1 MLDREK
7 IGKQIANRRKNLG
20 MTQKQF
26 ADMLHI
32 SCQAVSRWESGTGL
46 PSIDLLCDIATVL
59 DISVDTLLS
68 GDSFG
73 NTDVSYKDTGLDIV
87 RLYTLKD
94 KLQKLATQ
102 DERIVYNHY
111 IDPVIFKIDVNRMEE
126 PVFLLI
132 TNVPGSKARMAREMG
147 YDSEICADLTA
158 RAINNIVRF
167 GAKPV
172 VLQAHIVCGNCS
184 GRQILSMGEAFQRSC
199 EASKVMFAGFE
210 ISGQPVNYRADEYEL
225 SVGIVGVADR
235 KELLTRD
242 KVQDNDVLIAMMNEG
257 IDAVSYPFVKVLLER
272 NVALKNAKID
282 DNHIF
287 IDEIL
292 KPNLSYAN
300 VVAALMEQKLL
311 HGLVRISNSV
321 VSEHLWTDLPEG
333 LGACI
338 NLSAV
343 PLPPLYRFIYRH
355 ELIGR
360 KFIPYRFSLGVG
372 MIAVVP
378 KDRAQEAL
386 ETIRSFHDS
395 FVIGEICRIH
405 EGDNKV
411 WAEGEVRW

>member
-184 GRQILSMGEAFQRSC
+184 GRQILSMDEAFQRSC

-225 SVGIVGVADR
+225 SVGIVGV
-235 KELLTRD
+235 
-242 KVQDNDVLIAMMNEG
+242 
-257 IDAVSYPFVKVLLER
+257 SYPFVKVLLER
-272 NVALKNAKID
+272 NVALKNAKIS

-321 VSEHLWTDLPEG
+321 VSEHLWMDLPEG

-343 PLPPLYRFIYRH
+343 PLLPLYRFIYRH

-405 EGDNKV
+405 EGDNNKV